1 MLVVSNVFPS
11 GNLYSVTHTDIQP
24 RLSFLDHLTEIGK
37 ALSLLGWE
45 QREPFAVSD
54 PSTSFKM
61 QCNHEPHSVL
71 VLLPGSRNL
80 MITVRCSEPQRI
92 HELMK
97 KYGLTCSGVFDS
109 TVCVSARSPCIA
121 LRDYNMTVVNVT
133 IIPSDDPFCDE
144 PGLSNFYNTR
154 HVQIRARRS
163 TLRHKPYPSQHLT
176 GDLEDFSIRIALYYN
191 AHSNDLIR
199 VIKEDGRFLE
209 DVQCAAPGTA
219 QWMYWSMDSDD
230 SEGFDGETAPIG
242 DPEDSDITVDSE
254 DETASIGDPED
265 SHITVDSEDETACK
279 NTVTHPMSWLTPLH
293 NHCLCATVPSS
304 G

>member
-109 TVCVSARSPCIA
+109 T
-121 LRDYNMTVVNVT
+121 
-133 IIPSDDPFCDE
+133 IPSDDPFCDE

-219 QWMYWSMDSDD
+219 QWMYCTQHLRPGSVLTLGTGAWDSDD